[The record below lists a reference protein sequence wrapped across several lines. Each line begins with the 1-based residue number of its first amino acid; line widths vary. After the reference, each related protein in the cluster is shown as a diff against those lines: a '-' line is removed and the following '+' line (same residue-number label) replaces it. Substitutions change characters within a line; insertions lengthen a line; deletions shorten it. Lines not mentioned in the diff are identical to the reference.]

1 MPVYE
6 EKLICPLAVRF
17 TQEHIRPKF
26 KDGHML
32 EETINEIQTVPGK
45 DGYDFV
51 LKAPFPSIEI
61 VRWSQFDTE
70 AAEAHADHWFT
81 LDNRRLYCLQRK
93 AAALWPKK
101 CVAHVEV
108 LYATCHGIKRKDT
121 SGTVGRDVAIRHSDK
136 HADTESG
143 HWDWRVCVESGLE
156 TGLRRALRGI
166 KEDDIRAAY
175 DFVVYE
181 DGKASTEEL
190 CEAPGALSILS
201 EANVERAVSIGGT
214 STEEGSSAAENT
226 STPTSS
232 RGTPPNVDEAE
243 PCRETLDESHET
255 LAALQEKL
263 EGTWAGKRAE
273 TYEVAGSGEA
283 GTWKCVRRGAHGAPK
298 TYTLWYDKESN
309 CISWGLDWSY
319 FADASEFL
327 ENSTCLQWY
336 SSFAKKKK
344 PDFVWHCMTEQA
356 WTEPAKKSTWGYSDA
371 PAESNLWNARSKTRW
386 TPKAQ

>member
-32 EETINEIQTVPGK
+32 EETINQIKTEPGK
-45 DGYDFV
+45 DGYDVV

-61 VRWSQFDTE
+61 IRWSQFDTE
-70 AAEAHADHWFT
+70 ATEAHANHWFT
-81 LDNRRLYCLQRK
+81 LDNRRLYCLQRV
-93 AAALWPKK
+93 AASLWPKK

-136 HADTESG
+136 DTEAG
-143 HWDWRVCVESGLE
+143 HWDWRAAVEAGLE

-166 KEDDIRAAY
+166 TEEDIRMAY
-175 DFVVYE
+175 NFVVCE
-181 DGKASTEEL
+181 DEKASTEEL
-190 CEAPGALSILS
+190 SEAPEALSLLNV
-201 EANVERAVSIGGT
+201 ADVERAVSFSGT
-214 STEEGSSAAENT
+214 STEEGSSAAENA

-232 RGTPPNVDEAE
+232 RGTPVVD
-243 PCRETLDESHET
+243 DSQET
-255 LAALQEKL
+255 LAALKAKL

-273 TYEVAGSGEA
+273 TYEVMDSGKPA
-283 GTWKCVRRGAHGAPK
+283 TWKCIVRRGAHGASK
-298 TYTLWYDKESN
+298 TYTLWYDEESN

-327 ENSTCLQWY
+327 ENSTCVQWY
-336 SSFAKKKK
+336 GKFAKRNK
-344 PDFVWHCMTEQA
+344 PDFIWRCMTEHSKTSALDTSIDQA
-356 WTEPAKKSTWGYSDA
+356 WTEPAEKPSVEHSKA
-371 PAESNLWNARSKTRW
+371 AELTDWKVKSKTRW
-386 TPKAQ
+386 TPKA